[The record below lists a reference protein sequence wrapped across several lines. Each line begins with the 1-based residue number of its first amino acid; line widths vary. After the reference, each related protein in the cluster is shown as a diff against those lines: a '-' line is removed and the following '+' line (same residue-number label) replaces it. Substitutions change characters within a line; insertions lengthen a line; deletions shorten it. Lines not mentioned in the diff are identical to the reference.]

1 MGKEVK
7 NSLGE
12 ILKDK
17 EYVYWYVIS
26 NMGYEL
32 MFRIEKHR
40 MFIKKHKHAII
51 DNVNF
56 ANIITDE
63 IKNINERKAKIEE
76 LKELMRKEYGEKAI
90 DF

>member
-32 MFRIEKHR
+32 RHT
-40 MFIKKHKHAII
+40 
-51 DNVNF
+51 DNVMSYNYGKPYLF
-56 ANIITDE
+56 LHSNKTNPRGMTAFSLS
-63 IKNINERKAKIEE
+63 KVGAALLIEE